1 MTSSSPCWWCSPDVK
16 YDFLCNTIAPGLLQ
30 AFLFFSFFSFFFLF
44 SPQCVLAHFVQST
57 GKKLGVKPSK
67 STWAVRGEA
76 CLYLA
81 AKPPQFPIRRFP
93 PCWRCRFRGPGAPP
107 PWHKCPLGWGG
118 CPSPA
123 GILNKMFLPTAI
135 AHASH
140 TGRIVLTE
148 TPLSAALRATHGAFV
163 QDNLAIRAADK
174 SLGNPDFV
182 HFSGGWEDGSLQPWG
197 LPSSPG
203 CWQKMSWRGFPQHR
217 VIVTCSA
224 LPYAQGCCSLPCS
237 KYFSFSQG

>member
-1 MTSSSPCWWCSPDVK
+1 MESNPARAVGQLEEKHAYTWLQSPLSSQFGGFPLAGGAGLGDPEPPLPGT
-16 YDFLCNTIAPGLLQ
+16 DF
-30 AFLFFSFFSFFFLF
+30 
-44 SPQCVLAHFVQST
+44 
-57 GKKLGVKPSK
+57 
-67 STWAVRGEA
+67 
-76 CLYLA
+76 
-81 AKPPQFPIRRFP
+81 
-93 PCWRCRFRGPGAPP
+93 
-107 PWHKCPLGWGG
+107 PLGWGG

-123 GILNKMFLPTAI
+123 GILNKMFLPTTI

-148 TPLSAALRATHGAFV
+148 TPLSAALRATRGAFV

-182 HFSGGWEDGSLQPWG
+182 RFSGGWEDGSLQPRG
-197 LPSSPG
+197 LPSSPPSSPG